1 MKMGNDLTRGPVA
14 KTLLRFATPYL
25 IANLLNTLYGIV
37 DMFIVGR
44 FASHLLQNHYILKYL
59 LYILQLL
66 LLLFLIS

>member
-44 FASHLLQNHYILKYL
+44 FASSMAAS
-59 LYILQLL
+59 
-66 LLLFLIS
+66 ISLRTCSGVA